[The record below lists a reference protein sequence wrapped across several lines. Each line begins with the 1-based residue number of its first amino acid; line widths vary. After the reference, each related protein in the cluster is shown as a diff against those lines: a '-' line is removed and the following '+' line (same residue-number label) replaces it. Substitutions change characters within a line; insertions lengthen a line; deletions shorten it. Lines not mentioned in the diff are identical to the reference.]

1 MLVGI
6 VSMAACKF
14 VIIQTH
20 HQCLLIL
27 SETQT
32 IDGFLLSRQWRDL
45 RDGLELSFW
54 ASTAHGPLRLH
65 VPSQR
70 AVCFVSREERR
81 ISMPDNVQR
90 KELALSLP
98 EGAAVD
104 AIYTFHQSQLAQLRA
119 DYPGLLHESDIKP
132 HDRYLMERF
141 INAGFSATGVV
152 ERCDGYLQ
160 MAHPKLKPKNVGV
173 LLKLASIDIETR
185 GLTGRLYSIA
195 IHSDDTSVVL
205 MVAAGSPPRTEGY
218 ELRFCETET
227 LLLQEFFNLLQ
238 RLDPDVLIGWN
249 VVNFDLDV
257 IARKCRQLG
266 VPLALGRAGEASAI
280 LQPGS
285 NGQFRIARI
294 PGRAVLDGVDTLKS
308 AFWSFE
314 SFSLENV
321 SQELLGRGKT
331 IAVTDKVA
339 RIDHLYNSDKA
350 ALAHYNIE
358 DCRLVTEIFKKAD
371 LINFAVQRAVM
382 TGLPIDKT
390 GGAVQTF
397 DNLYLPRLHRKGYV
411 APAARADET
420 RHSPG
425 GYVLDSEPGLYR
437 NVIVLDFKSLYPSII
452 RTFLIDP
459 LGLARGISRNPE
471 TLMADATVP
480 GFDGACFSRQEHI
493 LPGLIKE
500 LWRKRDEAKAENNS
514 ALSQAIKII
523 MNSLYGV
530 LGSNGCRFHH
540 YQLAS
545 SITRRGHE
553 IIQTSQKQI
562 EIAGYRVIYG
572 DTDSLFV
579 WLGDSVSADQAD
591 AIGNQL
597 QCDLNDYWKSELQ
610 QKYSL
615 PSHLEVEYETHYHRF
630 VMPTIRGSESGS
642 KKRYAGLVV
651 SDNNQSE
658 VIFKGL
664 EAVRTDWTPLAR
676 EFQRCLYSKVFND
689 EPVEALIKNTVAQL
703 LAGELDN
710 KLVYKKRLRRKLA
723 DYTKNVPPHV
733 QAARKHSNPQSWIN
747 YVITVNG
754 PEPSDER
761 HSAIDYQHY
770 MDKQLEPVTDGILHF
785 LDSSFQSVTSA
796 QIELF

>member
-1 MLVGI
+1 M
-6 VSMAACKF
+6 
-14 VIIQTH
+14 
-20 HQCLLIL
+20 
-27 SETQT
+27 
-32 IDGFLLSRQWRDL
+32 SRHWRDL

-54 ASTAHGPLRLH
+54 ASTARGPLRLQ

-70 AVCFVSREERR
+70 AVCFVAREEQR
-81 ISMPDNVQR
+81 ISLPDKALR
-90 KELALSLP
+90 KELALAVP
-98 EGAAVD
+98 GGGAVD
-104 AIYTFHQSQLAQLRA
+104 AIYTFHQSQLTKLRG

-141 INAGFSATGVV
+141 ISAGFSATGVV
-152 ERCDGYLQ
+152 EQCDGYLQ
-160 MAHPKLKPKNVGV
+160 MTHPKLKPQNIATQ
-173 LLKLASIDIETR
+173 LKLASIDIETQ

-195 IHSDDTSVVL
+195 VHCGDTSVVL
-205 MVAAGSPPRTEGY
+205 MIATGSAPEQSGY
-218 ELRFCETET
+218 ELRFCENET
-227 LLLQEFFNLLQ
+227 LLLEEFFKLLHQ
-238 RLDPDVLIGWN
+238 LDPDILIGWN
-249 VVNFDLDV
+249 VINFDLDF

-266 VPLALGRAGEASAI
+266 VPLKLGRGGEASAI

-285 NGQFRIARI
+285 AGQFRIARI
-294 PGRAVLDGVDTLKS
+294 PGRAVLDGVDTLKA
-308 AFWSFE
+308 AFWNFE

-331 IAVTDKVA
+331 ISVTDKVA
-339 RIDHLYNSDKA
+339 RINHLYNTDKA
-350 ALAHYNIE
+350 TLSHYNIE
-358 DCRLVTEIFKKAD
+358 DCRLVTEIFEKTD
-371 LINFAVQRAVM
+371 LVNFAVQRAVM

-459 LGLARGISRNPE
+459 LGLARGSDQNLQG
-471 TLMADATVP
+471 TAADAVVP
-480 GFDGACFSRQEHI
+480 GFDGAFFSRQEHI
-493 LPGLIKE
+493 LPGLIEE
-500 LWRKRDEAKAENNS
+500 LWRKRDEAKADDNS

-540 YQLAS
+540 FQLAS

-591 AIGNQL
+591 TIGTQL
-597 QCDLNDYWKSELQ
+597 QSQLNDYWKSDLQ
-610 QKYSL
+610 YKYSL

-651 SDNNQSE
+651 SDNNQPE

-676 EFQRCLYSKVFND
+676 EFQRSLYGMVFND
-689 EPVEALIKNTVAQL
+689 EPVESLIKGTVARL

-710 KLVYKKRLRRKLA
+710 KLVYKKRLRRKLE

-733 QAARKHSNPQSWIN
+733 QAARKHSNPQNWIS
-747 YVITVNG
+747 YVITLNG
-754 PEPSDER
+754 PEPDDER
-761 HSAIDYQHY
+761 QSAIDYQHY
-770 MDKQLEPVTDGILHF
+770 MDKQLEPVADGILHF
-785 LDSSFQSVTSA
+785 LDSSFHSVTSA